1 MLESKRQSKIIKK
14 LESDGWL
21 VVKLIR
27 TNCNGICDLMALKE
41 GKTMFIEVKQPTGVL
56 SEIQKIRIKQL
67 KEQGFEVN
75 VWTDYQVAF
84 DIDLNVN
91 IQNNII

>member
-14 LESDGWL
+14 LTEDGWL
-21 VVKLIR
+21 VIKLIK
-27 TNCNGICDLMALKE
+27 TNINGICDLMALKD
-41 GKTMFIEVKQPTGVL
+41 GKTIFIEVKQPTGVL
-56 SEIQKIRIKQL
+56 SEIQKLRIGQL
-67 KEQGFEVN
+67 RLQGFTVF
-75 VWTDYQVAF
+75 VWVDYQVAF